1 MYHLYICQ
9 LIKREQLHMQ
19 WVECIT
25 ICLEE
30 ETSAL
35 AIAIVILGQITPFTS
50 QQYCIANL
58 IYKAH
63 DHLRFIRVRNILLA
77 GLFENLHQR

>member
-1 MYHLYICQ
+1 
-9 LIKREQLHMQ
+9 MQ

-30 ETSAL
+30 EISAL
-35 AIAIVILGQITPFTS
+35 AIAIVMLGQILPFTS

-63 DHLRFIRVRNILLA
+63 DHLRFIRVRNINWLTYTKICIN
-77 GLFENLHQR
+77 ENYPLYGIASRF